1 MRIGVV
7 AIVESHQLQYLRD
20 RGGNAVLTLANDLQ
34 RKGHVLIHR
43 QLWKQ
48 AEILEDVP
56 NGLTQRVDLLAGKLI
71 DVEIIKVNIAF
82 SYVAIAHH
90 QLQEGG
96 LTGTAWTDQESEF
109 TIRNLER
116 HPVKCWAGLGGV
128 GLSHV
133 VESNHANHCSN
144 QS

>member
-1 MRIGVV
+1 M

-20 RGGNAVLTLANDLQ
+20 RSGNAVLTLANDLQ
-34 RKGHVLIHR
+34 CKGHVLIHR
-43 QLWKQ
+43 QLGQQ
-48 AEILEDVP
+48 AEILEDVAD
-56 NGLTQRVDLLAGKLI
+56 GLTQCVDLLAGKLI

-82 SYVAIAHH
+82 SYVAVAHH
-90 QLQEGG
+90 KLQEGG
-96 LTGTAWTDQESEF
+96 LTGAGWTDQESEF

-116 HPVKCWAGLGGV
+116 HPIERWAGLGGV

-133 VESNHANHCSN
+133 VESNHVNHCSN